1 VRGRRQAATGEC
13 RRPCVVTARGDTH
26 EEVNT
31 ELNREQK
38 GQVTAAV
45 VERLTSADA
54 VVAADFRGLTVAQ
67 LADLRGRLREAEA
80 EMTVVKNTLSRRAAN
95 ESGREGLLPYLE
107 GPTGLVW
114 INGDPARAA
123 KALNDFAKEH
133 TDVFTIRGGI
143 LGDEDLPT
151 ANIVRLAS
159 LPSRE
164 ALLAQLAGGIAAPLT
179 GLAGTLNSLIS
190 TLARTLAAVQG
201 SGQLAPGE
209 PPAVAE
215 AEASSPTPETEA
227 PAAPES
233 EAASE
238 EASPADATEAEPA
251 DGPGED
257 VASADDAPTIDPAA
271 ADGVENPDAD
281 ASAADDAAAV
291 EESAAAPAPEA
302 DSADASRE
310 DEVGDL
316 FPEGQEFDPT
326 ESTDGETPQSHT
338 DSND

>member
-1 VRGRRQAATGEC
+1 M
-13 RRPCVVTARGDTH
+13 
-26 EEVNT
+26 
-31 ELNREQK
+31 NREQK

-67 LADLRGRLREAEA
+67 LADLRGRLRDAEA

-95 ESGREGLLPYLE
+95 EAGREGLLPYLE

-114 INGDPARAA
+114 ITGDPARAA

-143 LGDEDLPT
+143 LGNEDLPT

-164 ALLAQLAGGIAAPLT
+164 TLLAQLAGGIAAPLT

-209 PPAVAE
+209 PAAAAE
-215 AEASSPTPETEA
+215 PEASSPTPETEA

-233 EAASE
+233 EAATE
-238 EASPADATEAEPA
+238 EASPADATEAGPA

-257 VASADDAPTIDPAA
+257 VASADDAPTTIDPVA
-271 ADGVENPDAD
+271 ADGTETPDAD
-281 ASAADDAAAV
+281 ASATGDVAA
-291 EESAAAPAPEA
+291 EEEPAEAPASEA
-302 DSADASRE
+302 GSADAPTE

-326 ESTDGETPQSHT
+326 ESTDGETPE
-338 DSND
+338 